1 MKRVILNF
9 LYAGLFL
16 LIGGVG
22 TAQSGAGVVRFGRR
36 TDPSFDTFTNNPSLS
51 TQQWIQQHFW
61 RMLVYS
67 PYFDT
72 QTSWYPNGYVYID
85 SYAIYT
91 NSGLATQHPEWIL
104 KDGYGNELY
113 IPWGCSNGACP
124 QYAADTSNPLYRQ
137 YWINQV
143 APILARGY
151 KGIFVDDVN
160 MEFLVSDGYGNLVV
174 PIDPNTGTAMTWD
187 NWRYYMAGFM
197 QQIRSAFPSIE
208 IVHNSVWYAG
218 PDGVR
223 DQDPYIQQQI
233 AAANYQN
240 IEFGVNN
247 PDLTGGTGIGSLNSL
262 LDYIDRLHV
271 VNAAAIIGG
280 IPLDTAAREY
290 ALANYF
296 LVSAG
301 LDAMDDMVT
310 TPDNWWT
317 GFEVNL
323 GSPLGARTIW
333 NNLLR
338 RDFTGG
344 IALVNP
350 PQSSTITVDLPA
362 TYKRVDGTSVT
373 SITLGASQGAVLLSS
388 GTTGTTQQLSR
399 SFPLPI
405 HPPYPGP

>member
-1 MKRVILNF
+1 
-9 LYAGLFL
+9 
-16 LIGGVG
+16 
-22 TAQSGAGVVRFGRR
+22 
-36 TDPSFDTFTNNPSLS
+36 
-51 TQQWIQQHFW
+51 
-61 RMLVYS
+61 
-67 PYFDT
+67 
-72 QTSWYPNGYVYID
+72 
-85 SYAIYT
+85 
-91 NSGLATQHPEWIL
+91 
-104 KDGYGNELY
+104 
-113 IPWGCSNGACP
+113 
-124 QYAADTSNPLYRQ
+124 
-137 YWINQV
+137 
-143 APILARGY
+143 
-151 KGIFVDDVN
+151 
-160 MEFLVSDGYGNLVV
+160 MEFLVSDGCGNLVV

-218 PDGVR
+218 PDGIR